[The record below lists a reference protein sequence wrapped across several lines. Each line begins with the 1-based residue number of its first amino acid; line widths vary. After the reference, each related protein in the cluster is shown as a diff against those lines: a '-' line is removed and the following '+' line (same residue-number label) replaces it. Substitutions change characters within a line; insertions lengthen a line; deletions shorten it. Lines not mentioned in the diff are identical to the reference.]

1 MCTLHRSRTLPLAW
15 LEIEEIDRV
24 DQGED
29 LLLDGMKVWGASSEE
44 EAQELIEFHR
54 LPHRNILALNL
65 ILQWIEQN
73 ISSEITSRIL
83 QNWDDYQID
92 QVPEESRYRALKI
105 RTWFDKSNW
114 QSEENTR
121 GNRYFR
127 FVGVAPSVPEIDAKA
142 EADLRQIQ
150 PFEIIMICRRILNG
164 ELEKTLEL
172 HQELVSFLTNEEKFK
187 SLEERFED
195 QAFVN
200 VVWAM
205 ITIILNSPFY
215 TLTEEVEIQLQ
226 SIAEGLAAFPIHLDC
241 FSRRQV
247 YDLNAE
253 AFIAHV
259 APKLLRLNQAESAFR
274 VAAFRCFVG
283 ARNGSTC
290 TFMGSWIKEYGLEN
304 PLTRQLINV
313 APRIA
318 RLVLLTRAFAYIKHI
333 QKVSRPDGSY
343 IFPRPEEIDHE
354 IGKREDPQIEEAW
367 LSLQHDFVESKLQ
380 VATIINTCEWTPEVL
395 SQPVQQLPNWMRLR
409 FIRPSFDW
417 EFLTAALIPILEVK
431 IENDETQKFI
441 SSLCEQVLFALLSE
455 RKSTSIVL
463 QEEQRYERTNT
474 QLSES
479 QIYLLY
485 VICKCSY
492 MDVTVRL
499 AQFLNI
505 LKSLEFVD
513 CVVLELISD
522 PLSNCFDQSTT
533 SENVRESSKDQVIFA
548 IGDYLF
554 KFKNES
560 DCKIQIFGKPSKVWE
575 KLIDL
580 LSRESR
586 IPENVARADQSLV
599 QFFKRFHEVILSHWW
614 LRRKLYRVA
623 KLVEYKQFRR
633 IIFQSIV
640 EYPDLLPDD
649 RNDESESLVQVLA
662 KLWDSDRRWITA
674 RQSRC
679 QDLRT
684 LLGQLQEI
692 DAEGARILADQVAS
706 VLANPSS

>member
-1 MCTLHRSRTLPLAW
+1 M
-15 LEIEEIDRV
+15 
-24 DQGED
+24 
-29 LLLDGMKVWGASSEE
+29 
-44 EAQELIEFHR
+44 
-54 LPHRNILALNL
+54 
-65 ILQWIEQN
+65 
-73 ISSEITSRIL
+73 
-83 QNWDDYQID
+83 
-92 QVPEESRYRALKI
+92 
-105 RTWFDKSNW
+105 
-114 QSEENTR
+114 
-121 GNRYFR
+121 
-127 FVGVAPSVPEIDAKA
+127 
-142 EADLRQIQ
+142 
-150 PFEIIMICRRILNG
+150 
-164 ELEKTLEL
+164 
-172 HQELVSFLTNEEKFK
+172 
-187 SLEERFED
+187 
-195 QAFVN
+195 
-200 VVWAM
+200 
-205 ITIILNSPFY
+205 
-215 TLTEEVEIQLQ
+215 
-226 SIAEGLAAFPIHLDC
+226 
-241 FSRRQV
+241 
-247 YDLNAE
+247 
-253 AFIAHV
+253 
-259 APKLLRLNQAESAFR
+259 
-274 VAAFRCFVG
+274 
-283 ARNGSTC
+283 
-290 TFMGSWIKEYGLEN
+290 
-304 PLTRQLINV
+304 
-313 APRIA
+313 
-318 RLVLLTRAFAYIKHI
+318 
-333 QKVSRPDGSY
+333 
-343 IFPRPEEIDHE
+343 
-354 IGKREDPQIEEAW
+354 
-367 LSLQHDFVESKLQ
+367 
-380 VATIINTCEWTPEVL
+380 L

-692 DAEGARILADQVAS
+692 DAEGARILVDQVAS